1 MSKYDDIIH
10 MEQPPLIRRRM
21 LNQQRA
27 AQFAP
32 FAALTGYES
41 LIHETSRLVEPYR
54 ELDEQQQNELN
65 HKLERYLK
73 EEVKTLILLTYFVP
87 DMYKDGG
94 HYIEESVVIIK
105 MDELHQ
111 QLVLEDG
118 RNIPLVYVYDIN

>member
-65 HKLERYLK
+65 HKLQLALNYSAP
-73 EEVKTLILLTYFVP
+73 VLLTYFVP
-87 DMYKDGG
+87 DLYKEGG
-94 HYIEESVVIIK
+94 HYIKEYVELLKV
-105 MDELHQ
+105 DELHQ
-111 QLVLEDG
+111 QLILKDG
-118 RNIPLVYVYDIN
+118 RMIPLVDVYDMNR

>member
-41 LIHETSRLVEPYR
+41 LIHETSRLVESYR

-65 HKLERYLK
+65 HKLQLSLNDSQT
-73 EEVKTLILLTYFVP
+73 VLLTYYVP
-87 DMYKDGG
+87 DLYKDGG
-94 HYIEESVVIIK
+94 HYIEEYVELLKV
-105 MDELHQ
+105 DELHQ
-111 QLVLEDG
+111 QLILNDG
-118 RNIPLVYVYDIN
+118 RMIPLVDVYDMNR

>member
-54 ELDEQQQNELN
+54 ELDVQQQSELN
-65 HKLERYLK
+65 HKLQLSLNDSQT
-73 EEVKTLILLTYFVP
+73 VLLTYYVP
-87 DMYKDGG
+87 DLYKDGG
-94 HYIEESVVIIK
+94 HYIEEYVELLKV
-105 MDELHQ
+105 DELHQ
-111 QLVLEDG
+111 QLILKDG
-118 RNIPLVYVYDIN
+118 RMIPLVDVYDMNR